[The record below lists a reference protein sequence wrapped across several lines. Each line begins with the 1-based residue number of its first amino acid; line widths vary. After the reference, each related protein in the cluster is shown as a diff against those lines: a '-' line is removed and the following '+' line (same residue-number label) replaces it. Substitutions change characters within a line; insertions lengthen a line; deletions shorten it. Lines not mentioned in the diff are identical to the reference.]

1 MERTLRASSEAEATK
16 MTVTTGTP
24 WAALTGILSALAV
37 LAVPVGLVLV
47 IVGLVQFFRPA
58 ETPPGPEE
66 ILKSRYAG
74 GEISLSEYEEM
85 LRTIRG
91 DGP

>member
-1 MERTLRASSEAEATK
+1 
-16 MTVTTGTP
+16 MTVTSATP
-24 WAALTGILSALAV
+24 WVALTGILSALAI

-58 ETPPGPEE
+58 ETSPGPEE
-66 ILKSRYAG
+66 ILKSRYAQ

-85 LRTIRG
+85 LRAIRG
-91 DGP
+91 EPS

>member
-1 MERTLRASSEAEATK
+1 
-16 MTVTTGTP
+16 MTVTTSVTP
-24 WAALTGILSALAV
+24 WVALSGILSALAV

-58 ETPPGPEE
+58 ETPPDPEE
-66 ILKSRYAG
+66 ILKGRYAR

-91 DGP
+91 EEP